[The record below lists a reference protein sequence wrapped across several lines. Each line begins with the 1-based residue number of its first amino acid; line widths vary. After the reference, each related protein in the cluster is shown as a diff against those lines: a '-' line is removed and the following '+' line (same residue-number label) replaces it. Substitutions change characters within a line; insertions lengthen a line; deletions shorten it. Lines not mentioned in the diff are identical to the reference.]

1 MKTIRW
7 GSLAVAACALAV
19 GCRTVSL
26 TPGAQQVKF
35 TSSTADVAGCTALG
49 SVQATSSM
57 LTDPDAE
64 RQLANQTYTIGGN
77 VLLFSSSVH
86 RVGTAYACGEAAASA
101 DRAPASAPA
110 VASGQ
115 TAGAPAPVAVP
126 PPPPAAPAQIVQRQ
140 LEAYNRR
147 DLESFLS
154 FYADDARIVG
164 YPDQVLAQGKDA
176 MRELYRKVF
185 EPASQLNA
193 SIQNRIAQ
201 DRFVIDQERVTGLA
215 DGQTLDAVA
224 IYEVKEGR
232 IVRVTLLRR

>member
-26 TPGAQQVKF
+26 APGAEQVKF
-35 TSSTADVAGCTALG
+35 TSSKADVAGCTSLG

-86 RVGTAYACGEAAASA
+86 RFGTAYACGEAAASA
-101 DRAPASAPA
+101 GRAPALAPA

-115 TAGAPAPVAVP
+115 TAAATAAVAVP
-126 PPPPAAPAQIVQRQ
+126 PPRAAPAQIVQRQ

-154 FYADDARIVG
+154 FYADDAKIIG

-185 EPASQLNA
+185 EPAPQLNA

-201 DRFVIDQERVTGLA
+201 DRFVIDQERITGLA

-224 IYEVKEGR
+224 IYEVKDGR